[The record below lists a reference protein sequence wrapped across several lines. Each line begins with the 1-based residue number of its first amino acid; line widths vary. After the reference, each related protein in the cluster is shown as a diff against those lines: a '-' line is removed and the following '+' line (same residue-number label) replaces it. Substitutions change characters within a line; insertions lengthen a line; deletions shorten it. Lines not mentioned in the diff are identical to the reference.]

1 MVAAERV
8 RNWRLTRV
16 CFCGGGSAAA
26 TAAVTV
32 LVLTARRAAGLEV
45 GVKSVG
51 EDMIIILIMG
61 GEKCELCL

>member
-8 RNWRLTRV
+8 RNWRLSRV

-45 GVKSVG
+45 GVIVKSVG
-51 EDMIIILIMG
+51 EDMIIILIG
-61 GEKCELCL
+61 W